1 VKSLSDIVI
10 PIEAA
15 MKVYNEVMIP
25 IHTFRTERCFENTA
39 ELNDLCMGAL
49 VSLVFNRG
57 PGLGAADSRREMRN
71 IAAHM
76 KARDFAKV
84 PAEIRAMKRI
94 WEGQEKLR
102 GLCTRRDREAAL
114 FEDGLKQTAALVA

>member
-1 VKSLSDIVI
+1 
-10 PIEAA
+10 
-15 MKVYNEVMIP
+15 
-25 IHTFRTERCFENTA
+25 
-39 ELNDLCMGAL
+39 MGAL

-57 PGLGAADSRREMRN
+57 PGLGAADSRREMRS